1 MMKSKETPAV
11 QWHDYPQEEPTK
23 DGYYRINGLFGIR
36 EEKKPMQTITTTSQ
50 EACDFSRR
58 EECIRHRLRHV
69 FSNFGA

>member
-36 EEKKPMQTITTTSQ
+36 EEKKPMQTITWYSASKKRFAVQVGNTGNTVQ
-50 EACDFSRR
+50 QWAER
-58 EECIRHRLRHV
+58 
-69 FSNFGA
+69 